1 MFKLLRKCN
10 FSVLFRHPR
19 SMLKRQLRTSN
30 LFLTQVNVLP
40 KLSNCIQWGVVLKTQ
55 PTNLRGNVNVNLQIR
70 EKPKDT
76 FTHTENTRTLGVTLK
91 EHTIS
96 AFTPTERGPH

>member
-1 MFKLLRKCN
+1 
-10 FSVLFRHPR
+10 
-19 SMLKRQLRTSN
+19 MLKRQLCTSN

-55 PTNLRGNVNVNLQIR
+55 PTNLGGNVKVNLQIR

-76 FTHTENTRTLGVTLK
+76 FTHTENMRTLGLTLK

-96 AFTPTERGPH
+96 AFTPMERGSH